1 MKKRVL
7 LYCWAI
13 TALLLIS
20 SCTVLEERS
29 GCPCYLTMDL
39 TKIDKGIRE
48 WQLWLFTPEGEIMF
62 KDTIYRRAYSTPYTV
77 QVPRNRQMQCLLWGN
92 ARGATLLDETMTPA
106 TSLLK
111 KEDVLADSLYF
122 FADTVDTWKEDGWVS
137 VEPKKECVL
146 ADSLYFF
153 SETVDTWKEDGWVR
167 VEPRKEFATVD
178 IYMQGW
184 VDIEYVVELILR
196 CDTKG
201 FYVNGEFYP
210 GNVDTHMQF
219 HNLGNYYSH
228 FRGRILRQPDTENI
242 RLSML
247 LKKKEID
254 GTVGEIIVDKDIPIG
269 KYLEEN
275 GYDMNKLVLED
286 IRMDIDYS
294 NNNFM
299 IKAEDWEATYKL
311 VEEM

>member
-7 LYCWAI
+7 LYCCAI

-111 KEDVLADSLYF
+111 KE
-122 FADTVDTWKEDGWVS
+122 G
-137 VEPKKECVL
+137 VL

>member
-1 MKKRVL
+1 MAMKKRVL

-111 KEDVLADSLYF
+111 KE
-122 FADTVDTWKEDGWVS
+122 G
-137 VEPKKECVL
+137 VL

>member
-13 TALLLIS
+13 TALSLIS

-111 KEDVLADSLYF
+111 KE
-122 FADTVDTWKEDGWVS
+122 G
-137 VEPKKECVL
+137 VL

-294 NNNFM
+294 TNNFM